1 MPRRSK
7 EPETTE
13 TILRRCQKELTELVR
28 AFCSGH
34 PAVML
39 AVAAGV
45 AAGYEVFREQIIAH
59 AMSVEVMELEDREP
73 GDWVLG

>member
-45 AAGYEVFREQIIAH
+45 AAGYEVFREKIVEH
-59 AMSVEVMELEDREP
+59 AMSVEVMQMDDVEP
-73 GDWVLG
+73 GEWVLG